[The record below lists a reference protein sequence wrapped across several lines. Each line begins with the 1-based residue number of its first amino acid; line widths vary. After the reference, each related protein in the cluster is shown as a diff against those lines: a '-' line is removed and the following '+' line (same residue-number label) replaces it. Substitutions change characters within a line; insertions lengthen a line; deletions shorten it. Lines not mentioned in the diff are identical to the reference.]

1 MSTIIGI
8 SSVAINC
15 MFRLLAYFS
24 SQNDWVSAIRK
35 DILQLFK
42 SYPRFYSFGT
52 RKMED
57 RRSC

>member
-1 MSTIIGI
+1 MSTVIGI

-24 SQNDWVSAIRK
+24 SQNDWVSAVRK
-35 DILQLFK
+35 HVPQLFK
-42 SYPRFYSFGT
+42 NYPRFYSFST

-57 RRSC
+57 RMSC